1 MLDYEDGGF
10 EIRRQS
16 SDKLGQGLKAA
27 FGSPNDDYVVLE
39 HSLKAIQPRCR
50 FHRKSVNWRA
60 YSVCRS
66 QLRAGLEF
74 EGGT

>member
-1 MLDYEDGGF
+1 
-10 EIRRQS
+10 
-16 SDKLGQGLKAA
+16 LKAA